1 MRIILIFFISCSFLF
16 VACDD
21 QRIVEKNVDF
31 KNKIWLSDSLVTL
44 PFEITDTQKNYNI
57 YFNLRN
63 TVSYPYENIYITYYL
78 KDTANVELE
87 KNLVNYNLF
96 DTKSGKPFGSGLG
109 DVFDHQFLLLENF
122 EFSKPGLY
130 VLQVQQYMRM
140 DSLTEVVSAGT
151 RVEQVTN

>member
-57 YFNLRN
+57 YFNIRN

-78 KDTANVELE
+78 KDTADVELE